1 MNSNPLIWGLGPFQ
15 SCVTIP
21 FVSASEASSSL
32 QSDDQIFSN
41 GKLLTFGFAISPAVD
56 SSEMTAFFD
65 EFKDHFDHL
74 ILSYQLIH
82 ERKGVLLSKSVES
95 RGAAVDGSDKL
106 SIFCMAD
113 KLYITASSRFK
124 VSPMHLQK
132 SLTLSLSLEFSFSRL
147 TSARVLR
154 AQNGINYQVLPTILI
169 LQLIFHKYVLS
180 NV

>member
-15 SCVTIP
+15 SCITTP
-21 FVSASEASSSL
+21 FVGASDASSSL

-41 GKLLTFGFAISPAVD
+41 GKLLTFGFAISPAAD
-56 SSEMTAFFD
+56 TYEITSFFD
-65 EFKDHFDHL
+65 EFKEHFDHL

-95 RGAAVDGSDKL
+95 RGVASDGSDKL
-106 SIFCMAD
+106 SITCIAD
-113 KLYITASSRFK
+113 KLYFTASSRFK

-147 TSARVLR
+147 SSARIPR
-154 AQNGINYQVLPTILI
+154 KKNYNIYQVRHAVRHHSHSNILSEI
-169 LQLIFHKYVLS
+169 LS
-180 NV
+180 

>member
-74 ILSYQLIH
+74 LSYQLIH

-154 AQNGINYQVLPTILI
+154 AQNGINYQVLPTT
-169 LQLIFHKYVLS
+169 LS
-180 NV
+180 L